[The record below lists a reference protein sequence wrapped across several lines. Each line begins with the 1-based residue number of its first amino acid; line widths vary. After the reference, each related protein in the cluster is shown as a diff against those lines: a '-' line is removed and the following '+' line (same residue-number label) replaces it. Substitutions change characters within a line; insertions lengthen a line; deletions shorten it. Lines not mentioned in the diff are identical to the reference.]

1 MIQNLSFRGLDEGVE
16 VTVDR
21 GIYAGRSAIFPGI
34 TEDKMNEGYA
44 RYRGGDLIQRAFPFL
59 NADQREFLMTG
70 ILPEEWDAMWAEEEE
85 I

>member
-21 GIYAGRSAIFPGI
+21 GIYAGRSATFPNV
-34 TEDKMNEGYA
+34 TEGEMNEGYA
-44 RYRGGDLIQRAFPFL
+44 LYRGGALIQRAFPFL

-70 ILPEEWDAMWAEEEE
+70 TYPEEWDAMWAEEEE

>member
-1 MIQNLSFRGLDEGVE
+1 MIQSLSFCSVDEGVE
-16 VTVDR
+16 VTVET
-21 GIYAGRSAIFPGI
+21 GLYAGRSAIFPDI

-44 RYRGGDLIQRAFPFL
+44 RYRGGALIQRAFPFL

-70 ILPEEWDAMWAEEEE
+70 IYPEEWDEMWAEEEE